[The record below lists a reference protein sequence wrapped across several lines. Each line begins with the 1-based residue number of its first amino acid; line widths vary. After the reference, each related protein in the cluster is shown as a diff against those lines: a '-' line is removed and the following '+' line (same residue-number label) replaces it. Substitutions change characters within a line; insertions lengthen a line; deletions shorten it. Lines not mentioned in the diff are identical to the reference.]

1 MTQYQRALAVLIVS
15 VLGIW
20 GCAQGPA
27 GSAAAEKVKSLEAKL
42 NRVEDEF
49 RAATAARDQF
59 QKKLSEAEILAVQ
72 LRQEL
77 DAMHKERD
85 DLRGQVKARTAERDA
100 LSQQF
105 EVFRRS
111 LKDLIGQTE
120 ASLAKPSQ
128 PPVTTV
134 SQPKAPGL

>member
-1 MTQYQRALAVLIVS
+1 MTQYQRALAVLFVA

-20 GCAQGPA
+20 GCTQGPA
-27 GSAAAEKVKSLEAKL
+27 GSAAAEKVKSLESKL

-59 QKKLSEAEILAVQ
+59 RKKLTEAENLSVQ

-77 DAMHKERD
+77 DAMQKDRD
-85 DLRGQVKARTAERDA
+85 DLRGQVKARTAERDT

-105 EVFRRS
+105 EVFRKR

-120 ASLAKPSQ
+120 ASLAKPS
-128 PPVTTV
+128 PPPISTV
-134 SQPKAPGL
+134 SQPAVPKL

>member
-1 MTQYQRALAVLIVS
+1 MTQYQRALGVLFVA

-20 GCAQGPA
+20 GCTQGPA
-27 GSAAAEKVKSLEAKL
+27 GSAAAEKLKSLESKL

-59 QKKLSEAEILAVQ
+59 RKKLSEAENQ
-72 LRQEL
+72 LDVMQK
-77 DAMHKERD
+77 DRD

-105 EVFRRS
+105 EVFRKT

-120 ASLAKPSQ
+120 ASLAKPS
-128 PPVTTV
+128 PPPISTV
-134 SQPKAPGL
+134 SQPAVPKL